1 MSSSGCPPP
10 YYQYHRSYTLGG
22 RVFGPE
28 SRDPWTLCWPLPAC
42 DPYARGIPRPGGA
55 NGLMTMDLL
64 DPTWEDMIDDG
75 LKEPAGA
82 ATALA
87 EAQDAITLI
96 I

>member
-1 MSSSGCPPP
+1 MREGS
-10 YYQYHRSYTLGG
+10 HVLG
-22 RVFGPE
+22 V
-28 SRDPWTLCWPLPAC
+28 
-42 DPYARGIPRPGGA
+42 A

-64 DPTWEDMIDDG
+64 DLTWEDMIDDG

-87 EAQDAITLI
+87 EAQDTITLI